1 MNIQNNIL
9 QIEKKNTIE
18 QTIIDQPNL
27 IENKDTNNLETLF
40 SSINLCD
47 YVINSKSNKHK
58 DISSLSSLVKKK
70 MLSQSDCIKLGT
82 GVERVILNICSKNIN
97 FINIKQKNS
106 KGKKEKDHLF
116 INNETKEIY
125 YAEFKSN
132 INLDTEKS
140 KSTYEKILFIIDEL
154 KHTYPNYKINGY
166 LVAARYYD
174 TNIIPLLLLNKY
186 IPIKN
191 NVIGINNYL
200 TLFEQD
206 NFNNEEHYSEWINT
220 IANKMFIDET
230 I

>member
-9 QIEKKNTIE
+9 QTEQKHTIE

-47 YVINSKSNKHK
+47 YVVKSKSNKHK
-58 DISSLSSLVKKK
+58 DISSLSSLVKKI
-70 MLSQSDCIKLGT
+70 LSQSDCIKLGT

-154 KHTYPNYKINGY
+154 KHTYPDYKINGY